1 MAINILGFTIG
12 KEEKQPA
19 GVKNQSFIAPVADDG
34 STTVSA
40 GGYYGTF
47 VDIDAT
53 AKSEAE
59 IISRYRDISNH
70 PDCDNAIEEIITDAI
85 AAMDNETPV
94 SIDLDDLN
102 LSPKLK
108 QIISA
113 EFQEV
118 LTLLDFKDK
127 AHDIFRRWY
136 IDGRIYYQKII
147 DATKPCRIDQA
158 RSPSLM
164 PPSGP
169 TQSVT
174 A

>member
-12 KEEKQPA
+12 KEEKQSVA
-19 GVKNQSFIAPVADDG
+19 IKNQSFIAPVADDG

-94 SIDLDDLN
+94 SIDLDDVD

-108 QIISA
+108 AIINA
-113 EFQEV
+113 DIKEVYYIQEYRDDAGIK
-118 LTLLDFKDK
+118 LLQNHGIKVC
-127 AHDIFRRWY
+127 
-136 IDGRIYYQKII
+136 KI
-147 DATKPCRIDQA
+147 
-158 RSPSLM
+158 
-164 PPSGP
+164 
-169 TQSVT
+169 
-174 A
+174 